1 MEIFEYLEYKNIKY
15 ESLIKI
21 ANEKGKEGWELV
33 YVRGGNNYLFK
44 RRLSTNANPQA

>member
-1 MEIFEYLEYKNIKY
+1 MNNIKKFEYLEFKNISTKK
-15 ESLIKI
+15 LLVI

-44 RRLSTNANPQA
+44 REIICQK

>member
-1 MEIFEYLEYKNIKY
+1 MKEFEYLEYKNITTKK
-15 ESLIKI
+15 LIEI

-44 RRLSTNANPQA
+44 RELPPIKGVE